1 MIDGM
6 LLQTVEGLGEQ
17 LALPGS
23 EVWEWLQGEKEKVGR
38 EILSD
43 GPLCHG
49 AVNGMQESEAAEE
62 YGNQV
67 EWQYRGHLEERLR
80 ELGEAQDRLM
90 AGAYGRCTDC
100 GAEIDKRRLAADP
113 ALALCITCQR
123 STEPEVQV
131 RTL

>member
-1 MIDGM
+1 MMDGT
-6 LLQTVEGLGEQ
+6 LLQTVEGRGEP
-17 LALPGS
+17 LAPTGY
-23 EVWEWLQGEKEKVGR
+23 EIWEWLQSEKEEVGR

-43 GPLCHG
+43 GALCHS
-49 AVNGMQESEAAEE
+49 APNGMQESEAAEE

-80 ELGEAQDRLM
+80 ELSEAQDRVM
-90 AGAYGRCTDC
+90 DGAYGRCRDC